1 METTASF
8 SAPSSMEDAKAQLAE
23 IKVKKQELSLQ
34 KKNIVEQQRQLRAEY
49 TDNVRDRSTAGKGVG
64 ALISKDLGKASKKVA
79 SIANSYDRKA
89 LANDLEP
96 LEAQRVEVEAQI
108 ADLDRQKLLLDQ
120 WIAEQKAAG
129 KTKSKTEGESKAEE
143 GAAPAVAAPAA
154 AAPAVP
160 AAAGSASDARIAK
173 LKELAELK
181 EAGIL
186 TDEEFQAEKKRV
198 LAEG

>member
-1 METTASF
+1 MESTASF
-8 SAPSSMEDAKAQLAE
+8 TAPSSIEDAKAQLAE

-64 ALISKDLGKASKKVA
+64 ALVSKDIGKASKKVA

-129 KTKSKTEGESKAEE
+129 KTKSKPDSEPKAKEESV
-143 GAAPAVAAPAA
+143 APAV
-154 AAPAVP
+154 VP
-160 AAAGSASDARIAK
+160 AAARSDSDARIAK

-186 TDEEFQAEKKRV
+186 TDEEFQTEKKRV